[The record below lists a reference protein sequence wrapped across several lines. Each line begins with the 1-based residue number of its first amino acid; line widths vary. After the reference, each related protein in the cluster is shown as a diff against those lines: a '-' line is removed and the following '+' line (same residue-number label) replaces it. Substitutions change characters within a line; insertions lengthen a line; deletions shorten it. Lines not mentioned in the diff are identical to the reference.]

1 MMVKPPSV
9 DCLYRKAVASLKSGD
24 LNGAARCYG
33 SALELDPTHLP
44 ALNNLAAMRAALGHA
59 AAAMGMH
66 SLFCSRTHQAG
77 GGYYRARTYRGA
89 DLCGYSGKPHREI
102 GVGPLGPCM
111 RSFCSS
117 ANFRGMTT
125 GPAIQSSAGG

>member
-9 DCLYRKAVASLKSGD
+9 DRLYRKAVASLKSGD

-44 ALNNLAAMRAALGHA
+44 ALNNLAAMRAALGYP

-66 SLFCSRTHQAG
+66 ILFCSRTHQAG
-77 GGYYRARTYRGA
+77 GGYYPARTYRG
-89 DLCGYSGKPHREI
+89 DGLCGYSGKPHWEI
-102 GVGPLGPCM
+102 GVGPW
-111 RSFCSS
+111 
-117 ANFRGMTT
+117 
-125 GPAIQSSAGG
+125 GPA